1 MTEIE
6 IWEIFCTR
14 CFGFYLGVVVFLLL
28 FFLGGVYLVL
38 FILFF
43 IFGFIYFIFILLSL
57 NRSISH
63 LELE

>member
-28 FFLGGVYLVL
+28 FFLGGGIFG
-38 FILFF
+38 FIYLFF